1 MALAQLGKQLAQQM
15 VGDKIQDVMDS
26 LRPPDVAKILDPAKQ
41 PSPAPPAAAGEPV
54 GATILAQVQAMQRAC
69 KEDQELVV
77 LCHAGME
84 TLRVLEFYAPSAQ
97 LMVMTGIDTERNVTR
112 VISPVHALQLVCKVL
127 SVQAGAKP
135 ARVNFINPK
144 PK

>member
-1 MALAQLGKQLAQQM
+1 MPLAQIGKQLAQQM

-26 LRPPDVAKILDPAKQ
+26 LRPPDVAKILDPSKQ
-41 PSPAPPAAAGEPV
+41 DKPAAAAPGETV
-54 GATILAQVQAMQRAC
+54 GATILAQIQAMQRAC

-77 LCHAGME
+77 LCNAGLE

-97 LMVMTGIDTERNVTR
+97 LLVMTGIDTERNVTR
-112 VISPVHALQLVCKVL
+112 VISPVHSVQLVCKVM
-127 SVQAGAKP
+127 SVQPGAKP

>member
-1 MALAQLGKQLAQQM
+1 MALAQIGKQLAQQM
-15 VGDKIQDVMDS
+15 VGDKIQDVVDS
-26 LRPPDVAKILDPAKQ
+26 LRPPDIGKILDPSKQ
-41 PSPAPPAAAGEPV
+41 ERPAPPAAGEPL
-54 GATILAQVQAMQRAC
+54 GAAILSQIQAMQRAC

-77 LCHAGME
+77 LCNAGLE

-97 LMVMTGIDTERNVTR
+97 LLVMTGIDTDRNVTR
-112 VISPVHALQLVCKVL
+112 VISPVDAVQLVCKVM
-127 SVQAGAKP
+127 SVQAGQKA